1 MAGGDWNVA
10 RLSPMILTGAVA
22 IVVGALLW
30 GLTDM
35 SVGAAILFAV
45 LILAVGLLGVWMLD
59 KRRRQAV

>member
-10 RLSPMILTGAVA
+10 RLSPMIFTGAVA

-30 GLTDM
+30 GLTDVT
-35 SVGAAILFAV
+35 VGGAILVGV

-59 KRRRQAV
+59 KRRGPAV

>member
-35 SVGAAILFAV
+35 SVGGAILFTV
-45 LILAVGLLGVWMLD
+45 VILAVGLVGVWMLD
-59 KRRRQAV
+59 KRRRPAA

>member
-1 MAGGDWNVA
+1 MAAGDWNVA

-35 SVGAAILFAV
+35 GVGGAIVVVV

-59 KRRRQAV
+59 KRRRQTA

>member
-10 RLSPMILTGAVA
+10 RLSPMILTGALA

-35 SVGAAILFAV
+35 SVGGAILFAV
-45 LILAVGLLGVWMLD
+45 VILALGLVGVWMLD
-59 KRRRQAV
+59 KRRRPVA